1 MAGFKDIDEVE
12 AHAKRLM
19 RKEYKVE
26 ANGKVHYLTP
36 NRIGYTFKF
45 DNAKRRFGQCSYTNK
60 RISLS
65 KPLAS
70 NNLDNFFQINDT
82 ILHEIAH
89 ALSYKIHGRR
99 GMGHCKRWVHVAK
112 SIGCN
117 GIRCYNSDEVNKIEH
132 KYTLVCDTCGGENP
146 RHRRPRQDYSC
157 AKCEPNK
164 FDERYLLRVVQNF

>member
-1 MAGFKDIDEVE
+1 MEGFKNIDEVE
-12 AHAKRLM
+12 SHARRLM

-26 ANGKVHYLTP
+26 ANGKVHYLSP
-36 NRIGYTFKF
+36 SRIGYTFKF
-45 DNAKRRFGQCSYTNK
+45 DNAKRRFGQCSYSDRK
-60 RISLS
+60 ISLS

-117 GIRCYNSDEVNKIEH
+117 GIRCYDSSQVKSIEH
-132 KYTLVCDTCGGENP
+132 KYTLVCDTCGAENP

-157 AKCEPNK
+157 SRCEPNK